1 MIYSKWGYLF
11 DDMVSDDDE
20 DGGDDGRY
28 EVWDEATD
36 LSNGAILHPASDATI
51 KSLPIKKYAEVKTED
66 GAQCVVCREEF
77 KDDQSIMQL
86 PCKHYFC
93 EDGCTVQW
101 LKQHDNCPVCR
112 ARVPPAVEDSGKKG
126 IDEDVNELDAHAG
139 TEQEQDDAARDHV
152 VSTDRDDDVTMV
164 DAW

>member
-1 MIYSKWGYLF
+1 
-11 DDMVSDDDE
+11 MVSEDDE
-20 DGGDDGRY
+20 DGGDDGSY

-36 LSNGAILHPASDATI
+36 PSNGAVPHPASEATL

-66 GAQCVVCREEF
+66 DAQCAVCREEF
-77 KDDQSIMQL
+77 KDEKLIMQL
-86 PCKHYFC
+86 PCKHFFC

-101 LKQHDNCPVCR
+101 LKQQDNCPVCR
-112 ARVPPAVEDSGKKG
+112 ARVPPVVED
-126 IDEDVNELDAHAG
+126 DVKNGVHENVNTVGVDTGAK
-139 TEQEQDDAARDHV
+139 QEQNDAAPDQV